1 MKEQLTKLINVK
13 SIITFAIVGVLCYLS
28 VVGKI
33 EAKEFLS
40 LATMVVVFYFGTQNG
55 KKEKEEEN
63 KNNTK

>member
-1 MKEQLTKLINVK
+1 MKEKLTKLINVK

-33 EAKEFLS
+33 EAKGFLS
-40 LATMVVVFYFGTQNG
+40 LANMVVIFYFGTQNG